1 MTDKTYTKA
10 AQAAADSSQPKAQT
24 GAPPAISSETTD
36 AEPLEERGTSFIAP
50 VYVDSF
56 ALLPDALSTFAAKQ
70 NITGIEFGVLLAMM
84 SLGVTLAGEMEKSSV
99 KMIVKALGHALTC
112 EQVER
117 ARRRLLSKGVI
128 EPLNRVTTDGTII
141 VDRPNKK
148 HVASY
153 RIASEIWESVE
164 LSNRDKYD
172 SNNKNMKLQRGGV
185 LITGTVKV
193 TRYVSGSYTA
203 VPLKLAEEMV
213 ARKLGARA
221 THVLMLILKALNAD
235 GCAWSEPVGYYRTLP
250 IDGRRLHDGVKELL
264 RDTKD
269 FKALIIMEAINGET
283 YYRIAPDVWKKIKLK
298 REAPKVK
305 LQEESDDWCSD
316 PIYQSRLVT
325 L

>member
-1 MTDKTYTKA
+1 MMNNTYIKLAKGA
-10 AQAAADSSQPKAQT
+10 AESMETEARAAV
-24 GAPPAISSETTD
+24 APATTAETTD
-36 AEPLEERGTSFIAP
+36 SGQAEDHDTSFTAP
-50 VYVDSF
+50 VYVNSF

-84 SLGVTLAGEMEKSSV
+84 SLGVTLAGEMEKSSI

-141 VDRPNKK
+141 VDRPNKR

-153 RIASEIWESVE
+153 RIASEIWGTVE
-164 LSNRDKYD
+164 LPNRDKYD

-193 TRYVSGSYTA
+193 TRYALGTYTA
-203 VPLKLAEEMV
+203 VPLKLAEEMA

-221 THVLMLILKALNAD
+221 THVLILILKALNAD
-235 GCAWSEPVGYYRTLP
+235 GCAWYEPIGYYRTLP
-250 IDGRRLHDGVKELL
+250 IGGRRLRDGLKELL
-264 RDTKD
+264 DTTED
-269 FKALIIMEAINGET
+269 FEPLIIKEIIEGET
-283 YYRIAPDVWKKIKLK
+283 YYRIASAIWKSIRLK
-298 REAPKVK
+298 KENSETKTRTECV
-305 LQEESDDWCSD
+305 DWRND
-316 PIYQSRLVT
+316 PAYQSLLVSS
-325 L
+325 